1 MNGLSFPRIVSGN
14 LIGFGFPLKTCGND
28 KALNKFV
35 LILCL
40 ILSGCGYQNL
50 SRSSFSRSVYFPIL
64 TNRTMQP
71 GVENILT
78 NAITEELLRS
88 GIVLTKK
95 EPEYLLS
102 GLITLYQR
110 TALSFSSDD
119 PKEVSQYRLAVTI
132 HLNLSQTLPPGGGGV
147 GGGGLKMS
155 EVDITTFTD
164 YYLSGPFAKKE
175 TEAIKI
181 AADDLA
187 KRATEWLTDVALK
200 TER

>member
-102 GLITLYQR
+102 GLITGYQR

-132 HLNLSQTLPPGGGGV
+132 HLKVSVPEERAH
-147 GGGGLKMS
+147 